1 VAVLV
6 LIRHAD
12 AGDREAWDDDDS
24 RRPLSAKGRR
34 QAEALAADLARTR
47 LERVLASPA
56 DRCLQTVEPL
66 AQARKLEIEQSEA
79 LAEGAPL
86 ADTLALIRELAGT
99 QAALCTHGDVV
110 ENVVDWLRERGIVDD
125 NRRPLR
131 KAGVWL
137 LGESAGEVTSARR
150 LPPPK
155 V

>member
-1 VAVLV
+1 MAVLV

-12 AGDREAWDDDDS
+12 AGDRQAWQDHDS
-24 RRPLSAKGRR
+24 RRPLSEKGRR
-34 QAEALAADLARTR
+34 QAQALAADLARTR

-56 DRCLQTVEPL
+56 ERCQQTVEPL
-66 AQARKLEIEQSEA
+66 ARARKLEIERSDA
-79 LAEGAPL
+79 LAEGAPF
-86 ADTLALIRELAGT
+86 ADTLALIRDLAGT

-110 ENVVDWLRERGIVDD
+110 ENVVGWLRDLGVVDGD
-125 NRRPLR
+125 RRPLR

-155 V
+155 I